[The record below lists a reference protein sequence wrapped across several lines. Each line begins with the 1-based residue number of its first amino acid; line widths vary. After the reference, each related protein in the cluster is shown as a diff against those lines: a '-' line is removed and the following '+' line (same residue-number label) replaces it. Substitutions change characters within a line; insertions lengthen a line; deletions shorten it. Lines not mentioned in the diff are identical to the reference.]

1 MGTNNFEQYQ
11 DRRQYS
17 DITAVQSPVQDTSS
31 ATALSAIAGGIE
43 GVGKSAF
50 SLYDTYRRQEAKDQ
64 KLALEAR
71 DTEFSNRYNYAID
84 KMSFALESG
93 EYTDLQAKT
102 FLTSVK
108 RELISMGADVDK
120 LMATEAASLKT
131 LSGKALAEGS
141 KEKQLE
147 DKEWETYIASDWAL
161 SSDATMEQHEK
172 QLLRMH
178 KSNARDLEL
187 ATKKREAELGLIDKA
202 GTKEEREY
210 NKEVKK
216 QTSIDEV
223 NNKLDK
229 FIHTFPNKLIGVAK
243 QYQEE
248 VGSLGEA
255 QARANAEKAV
265 QTLTTQATVAAN
277 QEASKVEGGVPA
289 QMEVFNETVDLLK
302 GQFLDNIGSTRL
314 AAKITEV
321 QKEQEVKTQFAV
333 YNSSE
338 SIQVLKAT
346 NDMLTHAMVHLGN
359 QALDAYKSING
370 MFVANAKRN
379 PGDAPATEEVGSK
392 AQKATF
398 KTYSDAVKA
407 YNNGA
412 YEGDPASL
420 DQQISGQLAYVAANL
435 PKLSHSQSVEMLRD
449 LESRDFGKFVKARGL
464 TNQDIDNAKLAISG
478 LKESISDS
486 LLNTVRDH
494 LPKAPKRE
502 SVREALPSLEKWE
515 DIDLT
520 LDNMDLVFESGMVMF
535 KTTAGKLAREK
546 AAELTRLVGGRLT
559 TIVRADSNLS
569 GESQESIFNKWKESL
584 WVSEDSS
591 TKGREEPQ

>member
-1 MGTNNFEQYQ
+1 MGTGNFGQYGVQ
-11 DRRQYS
+11 EGQYS
-17 DITAVQSPVQDTSS
+17 AVTAVQSPVEDTSS
-31 ATALSAIAGGIE
+31 ATALSTIAGGIE

-50 SLYDTYRRQEAKDQ
+50 SMYDTYKKQEAKDQ
-64 KLALEAR
+64 KLALKAR

-84 KMSFALESG
+84 KMSYALQSG
-93 EYTDLQAKT
+93 EYTDLQAQT

-108 RELISMGADVDK
+108 RELVSMGADVDK

-147 DKEWETYIASDWAL
+147 DKEWETYISSDWAL
-161 SSDATMEQHEK
+161 SSDATMEQHEA
-172 QLLRMH
+172 QIIRMH

-187 ATKKREAELGLIDKA
+187 AARKREAELGLIKKA

-210 NKEVKK
+210 AKEVKK
-216 QTSIDEV
+216 QVTIDEV

-229 FIHTFPNKLIGVAK
+229 FVQTFPNALMNVAQ
-243 QYQEE
+243 QYQGE
-248 VGSLGEA
+248 VGTLGEA
-255 QARANAEKAV
+255 QARANVEKAV

-277 QEASKVEGGVPA
+277 QEAARVEGGVPA
-289 QMEVFNETVDLLK
+289 QIGVFNETVDLLK
-302 GQFLDNIGSTRL
+302 KQFLDNLGSTRL
-314 AAKITEV
+314 SAKITEV

-346 NDMLTHAMVHLGN
+346 NDMLPHAMVHLGN
-359 QALDAYKSING
+359 QALDAYKSINT
-370 MFVANAKRN
+370 MFVTNAKRN
-379 PGDAPATEEVGSK
+379 PGDPPASEEVGSK

-398 KTYSDAVKA
+398 KTYSDAVKS
-407 YNNGA
+407 YNNGT
-412 YEGDPASL
+412 YEGDPTAL
-420 DQQISGQLAYVAANL
+420 EQQISGQLAYVAENL
-435 PKLSHSQSVEMLRD
+435 PRLTHSQSVEMLRD
-449 LESRDFGKFVKARGL
+449 LESRDFGKFVKNRGL
-464 TNQDIDNAKLAISG
+464 TNQDIDNAKLALSS

-486 LLNTVRDH
+486 LLETVRES

-502 SVREALPSLEKWE
+502 SVREALPSLEKWGE
-515 DIDLT
+515 VDLT

-535 KTTAGKLAREK
+535 KTTAGKYAREK

-559 TIVRADSNLS
+559 TIVRVDSNLS
-569 GESQESIFNKWKESL
+569 DDSQEAIFSRWKESL
-584 WVSEDSS
+584 WPSKE
-591 TKGREEPQ
+591 EEPTTEE